1 MNFSRFISERI
12 RQTKTESFSSTV
24 TRIGVGSVAVSVATL
39 LISFA
44 VLFGF
49 KSTITDKLFS
59 LSYHLQVSKIT
70 LNQSFEETPIPIKS
84 PFYQN
89 YKQNTA
95 SRHVQ
100 AVANK
105 AGMLKSKDDFS
116 GVLIKGVGKDF
127 DWTFFTQ
134 NLIEGRKI
142 NPTKTNDSLNRKNE
156 VIISKKL
163 ANLLKLKL
171 NDEPILYFIQNP
183 PRPRRVQIVGIY
195 ETGLEEF
202 DKNLIISDLGL
213 IQKMNNWDNNTA
225 GHYEV
230 FLNDFDKLNETTD
243 WVEENIEQ
251 NQRAIKSTDSFVQ
264 IFDWLQLLDRN
275 IIIVLVLI
283 IVVSSFNMVSILL
296 VMLMERTPMVGLLKS
311 LGSTDLQIRKVFI
324 YSGLWIIIRGLII
337 GNLLA
342 IAFCLIQKYFKIIPL
357 DPESYYMNYV
367 PIEWNWVI
375 WALVNIGTVIVI
387 SLVIFIPTWI
397 VTKMK
402 PVVAM
407 KYRS

>member
-1 MNFSRFISERI
+1 MNLPNFIAQRI
-12 RQTKTESFSSTV
+12 RKTKTKSFSSTV
-24 TRIGVGSVAVSVATL
+24 TRIGVGSVAVGVATL

-49 KSTITDKLFS
+49 KNTITDKLFS
-59 LSYHLQVSKIT
+59 LSYHIQVSKIT
-70 LNQSFEETPIPIKS
+70 LNQSFEETPIEINSK
-84 PFYQN
+84 FYQN
-89 YKQNTA
+89 YRQNPQI
-95 SRHVQ
+95 RHVQ

-105 AGMLKSKDDFS
+105 AGMLKSENDFS
-116 GVLIKGVGKDF
+116 GVLIKGVGQDF
-127 DWTFFTQ
+127 DWQLFNQ

-142 NPTKTNDSLNRKNE
+142 NPIVDSSNQKNE
-156 VIISKKL
+156 IIISKKL
-163 ANLLKLKL
+163 AALLNIKL

-183 PRPRRVQIVGIY
+183 PRPRKVKVVGIY

-202 DKNLIISDLGL
+202 DKNLIISNLWL
-213 IQKMNNWDNNTA
+213 IQKMNNWDKNTA
-225 GHYEV
+225 GHLEV
-230 FLNDFDKLNETTD
+230 FLNKFEKLDESAD
-243 WVEENIEQ
+243 WIEERIEQ
-251 NQRAIKSTDSFVQ
+251 NQRTIKSTESFIQ

-324 YSGLWIIIRGLII
+324 YSGLWIIVRGLLI

-342 IAFCLIQKYFKIIPL
+342 IAFCLTQNYFKIIPL
-357 DPESYYMNYV
+357 DAESYYMNYV
-367 PIEWNWVI
+367 PISWNWLVWI
-375 WALVNIGTVIVI
+375 LVNIGTVIVI
-387 SLVIFIPTWI
+387 GLVIFIPTWI
-397 VTKMK
+397 VAKMK

>member
-1 MNFSRFISERI
+1 MNLPNFIAQRI
-12 RQTKTESFSSTV
+12 RKTKTESFSSTV

-49 KSTITDKLFS
+49 KNTITDKLFS
-59 LSYHLQVSKIT
+59 LSYHLQVSKIS
-70 LNQSFEETPIPIKS
+70 LNQSFEESPIPIKS
-84 PFYQN
+84 SFYQN
-89 YKQNTA
+89 YRQNPEI
-95 SRHVQ
+95 RHVQ

-105 AGMLKSKDDFS
+105 AGMLKSIDDFS
-116 GVLIKGVGKDF
+116 GVLIKGVGTDF
-127 DWTFFTQ
+127 DWQLFNQ

-142 NPTKTNDSLNRKNE
+142 NPIIDLSNQKNE
-156 VIISKKL
+156 IIISKKL

-171 NDEPILYFIQNP
+171 NEEAILYFIQNP
-183 PRPRRVQIVGIY
+183 PRPRKVKIVGIY

-202 DKNLIISDLGL
+202 DKNLIISDLSL
-213 IQKMNNWDNNTA
+213 IQKMNNWDKNTA
-225 GHYEV
+225 GHYEI
-230 FLNDFDKLNETTD
+230 FLNNFNKIDDAAD
-243 WVEENIEQ
+243 WIDERIEQ
-251 NQRAIKSTDSFVQ
+251 NQRTIKSTESFIQ

-283 IVVSSFNMVSILL
+283 IVVASFNMVSILL

-324 YSGLWIIIRGLII
+324 YNGLWIIIRGLII
-337 GNLLA
+337 GNL
-342 IAFCLIQKYFKIIPL
+342 IAVAFGLIQQYFKIIPL
-357 DPESYYMNYV
+357 DAESYYMNYV
-367 PIEWNWVI
+367 PIAWNW
-375 WALVNIGTVIVI
+375 LVWLFVNLGTVIVI

-397 VTKMK
+397 VTRMK

-407 KYRS
+407 KYRG